1 MKNAHYTFR
10 FTLLSVPGFAPK
22 SHYQW
27 LKSPNFIHSFP
38 TTTPLIFPSSL
49 SINLSTFIPFVPLLI
64 MMINKPWPCVGEK
77 ACIIQFTDEMG
88 QHLKSAW
95 YTHCTY
101 LTAPAV
107 YLTSQVK
114 FLHLVLLSWQLLM
127 FIKWIQSTGKNPV
140 LNVGGEPNPYP
151 PR

>member
-1 MKNAHYTFR
+1 MHT
-10 FTLLSVPGFAPK
+10 TLLDLLFWVFQALLQNPITNDWNLLTS
-22 SHYQW
+22 
-27 LKSPNFIHSFP
+27 FIHFLPPLPSFFLP
-38 TTTPLIFPSSL
+38 LSVLIF
-49 SINLSTFIPFVPLLI
+49 LLFFLLYHSWSWWLT
-64 MMINKPWPCVGEK
+64 NPGLGFGEK

-88 QHLKSAW
+88 QHLESAW

-114 FLHLVLLSWQLLM
+114 FLHLVLLSWKLLM

-140 LNVGGEPNPYP
+140 LNAGGDPNPYP